1 MNHYYDENPEVES
14 DELLF
19 TYSYDNHDLELIT
32 DSGVFSKGKIDFGS
46 DLLVTTFLKAYPPGP
61 AKKII
66 DVGCGYGPIGLMI
79 AKVSPH
85 HEVTMVDI
93 NQRALSLSRKNKKR
107 NRIDNAEII
116 ESNGLSQVEDNTYDF
131 VLTNPPIRAGK
142 QVVHS
147 ILEDAFNKLKQ
158 GGALYVVIQ
167 KKQGMPSAKKKMQ
180 ETFDNVEVL
189 EKSKGY
195 YILRSVKGWLNS
207 CILI

>member
-46 DLLVTTFLKAYPPGP
+46 DLLVTAFLKAYPPGP
-61 AKKII
+61 TKKII

-195 YILRSVKGWLNS
+195 YILRSVKG
-207 CILI
+207 

>member
-1 MNHYYDENPEVES
+1 M
-14 DELLF
+14 
-19 TYSYDNHDLELIT
+19 
-32 DSGVFSKGKIDFGS
+32 
-46 DLLVTTFLKAYPPGP
+46 
-61 AKKII
+61 
-66 DVGCGYGPIGLMI
+66 
-79 AKVSPH
+79 
-85 HEVTMVDI
+85 
-93 NQRALSLSRKNKKR
+93 
-107 NRIDNAEII
+107 
-116 ESNGLSQVEDNTYDF
+116 SQVEDNTYDF

-195 YILRSVKGWLNS
+195 YILRSVKG
-207 CILI
+207 